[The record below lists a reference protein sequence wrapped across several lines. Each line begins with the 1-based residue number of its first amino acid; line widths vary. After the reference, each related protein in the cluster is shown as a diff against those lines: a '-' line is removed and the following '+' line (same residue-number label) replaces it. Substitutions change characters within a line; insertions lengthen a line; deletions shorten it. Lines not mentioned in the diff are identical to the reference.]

1 MPSHQSS
8 FRKFHSTE
16 IALLKAHNDI
26 LSNMD
31 QQKIT
36 LLVLLHLSVG
46 FHTIHHTVLLETL
59 ESDFGVVGNAQNW
72 IASFLLG
79 RKQHVVIDRVQSE
92 GRHSLTSGVPQGSCL
107 GPVLFLLYVSGIFKI
122 ASKYLPFAHAF
133 ADDTQLYLSFKP
145 TPSFSQSDA
154 IRSMEECVAE
164 AQNWLLGHK
173 LLINDTKTDF
183 LIIGSRQQLA
193 KVTINSMH
201 VGESIITPI
210 TSVRNLGAWFDD
222 QMSMSVHVGKVCC
235 ISYLI

>member
-26 LSNMD
+26 LSNIN

-79 RKQHVVIDRVQSE
+79 RKQHVVIDQVQSE

-122 ASKYLPFAHAF
+122 F
-133 ADDTQLYLSFKP
+133 
-145 TPSFSQSDA
+145 
-154 IRSMEECVAE
+154 
-164 AQNWLLGHK
+164 
-173 LLINDTKTDF
+173 
-183 LIIGSRQQLA
+183 
-193 KVTINSMH
+193 
-201 VGESIITPI
+201 
-210 TSVRNLGAWFDD
+210 
-222 QMSMSVHVGKVCC
+222 
-235 ISYLI
+235 